1 MLKFIG
7 GRLVQMAFLFA
18 VFLTLLF
25 FLLQAQPGDIS
36 QQFIAN
42 PQIPPEAKEL
52 LAARLGLDKPLFQQY
67 LNYMGN
73 FLRGD
78 LGVSFSQYPRPVTE
92 ILIERLPRTIV
103 LFFSATVLAY
113 FVGFLLG
120 KYVAWRR
127 GGWNEYPVTIGGV
140 FLYTVFYPWFA
151 LLMIWFFAF
160 ILGWFPVG
168 KFLDPPE
175 WRNAPAAANAV
186 FNRMIFSVLL
196 ASLALFAVWLVAR
209 RADEPRTTVKIRRFG
224 GLVVLAVFV
233 AYWATS
239 AIRPWALDIAHHV
252 VLPVVTLA
260 LVVFAGVML
269 LTRSSM
275 LETLREDYILTAR
288 AKGLPERVIRDR
300 HAARNALLPVT
311 TSLVIALAFVI
322 SGGIIT
328 EFIFSWPGMGEALLT
343 AVTRED
349 IPLAIGGL
357 SLVGMLALVAHLV
370 VDIVYVYLD
379 PRIRYK

>member
-1 MLKFIG
+1 MLRFIA
-7 GRLVQMAFLFA
+7 GRVVQMFLLFV

-36 QQFIAN
+36 QQFLAN
-42 PQIPPEAKEL
+42 PAIPPEARQL
-52 LAARLGLDKPLFQQY
+52 LAERLGLDEPLLVQY
-67 LNYMGN
+67 ANYMRNFFTGN
-73 FLRGD
+73 MGR
-78 LGVSFSQYPRPVTE
+78 SFSQYPREVSS
-92 ILIERLPRTIV
+92 ILMERLPRTIV

-113 FVGFLLG
+113 YLGFTLG
-120 KYVAWRR
+120 KFVAWRR
-127 GGWNEYPVTIGGV
+127 GGLKEYPVTIGGV
-140 FLYTVFYPWFA
+140 LLYTVFYPWFA

-168 KFLDPPE
+168 KFLDPTE
-175 WRNAPAAANAV
+175 WREATVSANAV
-186 FNRMIFSVLL
+186 FNRMIISTLL
-196 ASLALFAVWLVAR
+196 ASLAGFAVWLVSR
-209 RADEPRTTVKIRRFG
+209 RADEPHIAARVRRIG
-224 GLVVLAVFV
+224 WLVVLGAFLG
-233 AYWATS
+233 YWLTS
-239 AIRPWALDIAHHV
+239 PIRPFATDIAHHV
-252 VLPVVTLA
+252 MLPVITLT

-311 TSLVIALAFVI
+311 TSLVIALALVI

-328 EFIFSWPGMGEALLT
+328 ETIFSWPGMGQALLA

-349 IPLAIGGL
+349 VPLAIGAL
-357 SLVGMLALVAHLV
+357 SIVGVLALFGHLV